1 MSDEQIDVLSEALMP
16 YFDELEQ
23 WVIQDIARRLDE
35 TLTYSGTIENE
46 LAAMKRLG
54 YSPAKMRREVMR
66 LLAADKNL
74 KKYIAQQT
82 AEYKRAY
89 AEMMEKINRDAAKAG
104 ADMIYR
110 ASDIAQAEDRK
121 IWNEAGKK
129 LKEGDFLHQLSDVFG
144 ERMEGDLVNL
154 TRTSGFKAGM
164 SYVDARQAYTHSL
177 NNSVLRMASGVST
190 IEREVTSVIHE
201 MAKSGLRSVNYTAN
215 RSQHIESAVR
225 TALRT
230 TYSQLSGAVMDRDIK
245 QTGES
250 LVYVSQHWGAR
261 NKGEGIENH
270 EEWQGKVY
278 KLDDREYPEEEKRIG
293 QKITGLVEATG
304 YDAATSTVMDPR
316 GLHGY
321 NCRHSHYAWFEGVSE
336 KPKYK
341 PEPPPKEIDGKVYD
355 YYAMT
360 QKMRRME
367 REIRA
372 MRKELIALKDLNM
385 DAEQQQELKKDISK
399 KLNEYQN
406 FCDKCSIPPKY
417 ERTRVEK
424 VGTDIKKTRAYK
436 DYEKMEREAQEK
448 RKSEKTGENI
458 DELRSI
464 EGISQGIKDLKAA
477 LAGKEAKTVRQ
488 MEKNLAEL
496 SGIPL
501 KKIKM
506 TGLQYDTSN
515 MIYSSCKKVLDIYPE
530 LKDQLSSFEYDG
542 IKGSAYASCKPI
554 TGAIRVHEKFADY
567 DKLVER
573 YAADVASNFHPIGT
587 DHNSII
593 VHELGHALDG
603 YMTKQLLLDAEINE
617 FKVKRMA
624 HETVYD
630 MTLRYL
636 GFDRQGIDDELRRQG
651 LKNEQISDI
660 LDKKEK
666 DFISSHVSK
675 YATKNKAEFF
685 AECFAEYMTSDS
697 PREAAKIFGEI
708 INTALGGRN
717 K

>member
-1 MSDEQIDVLSEALMP
+1 MLSDEQIDVLSEALMP

-66 LLAADKNL
+66 LLGADKNL

-261 NKGEGIENH
+261 NKGEGIGNH
-270 EEWQGKVY
+270 EAWQGKVY

-293 QKITGLVEATG
+293 QKITSLVESTG

-385 DAEQQQELKKDISK
+385 DAERQQELKKDISK

-424 VGTDIKKTRAYK
+424 AGTDVKKTQAYK
-436 DYEKMEREAQEK
+436 DYEKMKEGSYDAAKDRLGLFTNNNKNNSRYYDYEGKDIETVEREISNNDYETAVIFERGRAVSCQLGNEDSVRFTKHQLKLMRGNDVTHNHPHGTPPSPEDLYLLAQNKAKSFRTCGKNGTYVLNYDKHIEALPDYEEFSKKYDELQCALQSKYIEKIRNGNNSVDMTRALGEEIWDELYKVYGVKPSFEK
-448 RKSEKTGENI
+448 R
-458 DELRSI
+458 
-464 EGISQGIKDLKAA
+464 
-477 LAGKEAKTVRQ
+477 
-488 MEKNLAEL
+488 
-496 SGIPL
+496 
-501 KKIKM
+501 
-506 TGLQYDTSN
+506 
-515 MIYSSCKKVLDIYPE
+515 
-530 LKDQLSSFEYDG
+530 
-542 IKGSAYASCKPI
+542 
-554 TGAIRVHEKFADY
+554 
-567 DKLVER
+567 
-573 YAADVASNFHPIGT
+573 
-587 DHNSII
+587 
-593 VHELGHALDG
+593 
-603 YMTKQLLLDAEINE
+603 
-617 FKVKRMA
+617 
-624 HETVYD
+624 
-630 MTLRYL
+630 
-636 GFDRQGIDDELRRQG
+636 
-651 LKNEQISDI
+651 
-660 LDKKEK
+660 
-666 DFISSHVSK
+666 
-675 YATKNKAEFF
+675 
-685 AECFAEYMTSDS
+685 
-697 PREAAKIFGEI
+697 
-708 INTALGGRN
+708 
-717 K
+717 

>member
-1 MSDEQIDVLSEALMP
+1 MLSDEQIDVLSEALMP

-54 YSPAKMRREVMR
+54 YSPAKMRREVMK
-66 LLAADKNL
+66 LLGADKNL

-154 TRTSGFKAGM
+154 TKTSGFKRGM
-164 SYVDARQAYTHSL
+164 SYMDARQAYTHTL
-177 NNSVLRMASGVST
+177 NNSVLRLASGVST
-190 IEREVTSVIHE
+190 IEREVTSVIHD
-201 MAKSGLRSVNYTAN
+201 MAQSGLRTINYSAN

-230 TYSQLSGAVMDRDIK
+230 TYSQLSGAVMDKDIK
-245 QTGES
+245 QTGET

-321 NCRHSHYAWFEGVSE
+321 NCRHSHNAWFEGVSV
-336 KPKYK
+336 KPEYK
-341 PEPPPKEIDGKVYD
+341 PEPSPKEIDGKVYD

-360 QKMRRME
+360 QKMRSME
-367 REIRA
+367 RDIRA

-385 DAEQQQELKKDISK
+385 DADRQRELKKGISLK
-399 KLNEYQN
+399 MDMYRD
-406 FCDKCSIPPKY
+406 FCDECGIPPKY

-424 VGTDIKKTRAYK
+424 AGTDIKKTQAYK
-436 DYEKMEREAQEK
+436 DYERMEEEAQK
-448 RKSEKTGENI
+448 VQPKNVNI
-458 DELRSI
+458 E
-464 EGISQGIKDLKAA
+464 
-477 LAGKEAKTVRQ
+477 
-488 MEKNLAEL
+488 
-496 SGIPL
+496 
-501 KKIKM
+501 
-506 TGLQYDTSN
+506 
-515 MIYSSCKKVLDIYPE
+515 
-530 LKDQLSSFEYDG
+530 
-542 IKGSAYASCKPI
+542 
-554 TGAIRVHEKFADY
+554 
-567 DKLVER
+567 
-573 YAADVASNFHPIGT
+573 DVAKSNNDAT
-587 DHNSII
+587 M
-593 VHELGHALDG
+593 ELTEDERGALLRYKSFDS
-603 YMTKQLLLDAEINE
+603 YEINE
-617 FKVKRMA
+617 A
-624 HETVYD
+624 
-630 MTLRYL
+630 LR
-636 GFDRQGIDDELRRQG
+636 
-651 LKNEQISDI
+651 NVSDI
-660 LDKKEK
+660 SELTDEQRHFVELLDSALSKVPKYSGNLIRTVNFSDLPNAKEEIKKYIDKFVPGEK
-666 DFISSHVSK
+666 YEVSQ
-675 YATKNKAEFF
+675 YWS
-685 AECFAEYMTSDS
+685 TSTDKGYDEDADVLIYIQDAVGGCDI
-697 PREAAKIFGEI
+697 RTIGLYEGEI
-708 INTALGGRN
+708 IYPRQSKFDVVDKIYQNN
-717 K
+717 KWYILLEE

>member
-1 MSDEQIDVLSEALMP
+1 MLSDEQIDVLSEALMP

-66 LLAADKNL
+66 LLGADKNL

-261 NKGEGIENH
+261 NTGEGIENH
-270 EEWQGKVY
+270 EAWQGKVY

-293 QKITGLVEATG
+293 QKITSLVESTG
-304 YDAATSTVMDPR
+304 YDATTSTVVDPR

-367 REIRA
+367 RDIRA
-372 MRKELIALKDLNM
+372 MRKEQIALKELGM
-385 DAEQQQELKKDISK
+385 DTERQQELKKKISQSMNAYK
-399 KLNEYQN
+399 E
-406 FCDKCSIPPKY
+406 FCEKCDIPPKY

-424 VGTDIKKTRAYK
+424 VGTDIKKTQAYK
-436 DYEKMEREAQEK
+436 EYEKMAENSSETAKDRLGLFTNNNKGNPRYYDYEGKDIETVEREISNNDYETAVIFEHGRAVSCQLGNEDTVRFTKHQLKLMWGNDVTHNHPHGTPPSPEDLYLLADNKAKSFRTCGKNGTYVLNYDKQIELLPDYEEFSKKYDELQYKLQPKYIEKIRNGGNSIDMTRALGEEIWDELYKVYGVKPSFEK
-448 RKSEKTGENI
+448 R
-458 DELRSI
+458 
-464 EGISQGIKDLKAA
+464 
-477 LAGKEAKTVRQ
+477 
-488 MEKNLAEL
+488 
-496 SGIPL
+496 
-501 KKIKM
+501 
-506 TGLQYDTSN
+506 
-515 MIYSSCKKVLDIYPE
+515 
-530 LKDQLSSFEYDG
+530 
-542 IKGSAYASCKPI
+542 
-554 TGAIRVHEKFADY
+554 
-567 DKLVER
+567 
-573 YAADVASNFHPIGT
+573 
-587 DHNSII
+587 
-593 VHELGHALDG
+593 
-603 YMTKQLLLDAEINE
+603 
-617 FKVKRMA
+617 
-624 HETVYD
+624 
-630 MTLRYL
+630 
-636 GFDRQGIDDELRRQG
+636 
-651 LKNEQISDI
+651 
-660 LDKKEK
+660 
-666 DFISSHVSK
+666 
-675 YATKNKAEFF
+675 
-685 AECFAEYMTSDS
+685 
-697 PREAAKIFGEI
+697 
-708 INTALGGRN
+708 
-717 K
+717 

>member
-1 MSDEQIDVLSEALMP
+1 MLSDEQIDVLSEALMP

-66 LLAADKNL
+66 LLGADRNL
-74 KKYIAQQT
+74 KKYIARQT
-82 AEYKRAY
+82 AEYKRTY

-104 ADMIYR
+104 ADMVYR

-190 IEREVTSVIHE
+190 IEREVTGVIHE

-230 TYSQLSGAVMDRDIK
+230 TYSQLSGAVMDRDIR

-261 NKGEGIENH
+261 NTGEGIENH
-270 EEWQGKVY
+270 EAWQGKVY

-293 QKITGLVEATG
+293 QKITSLVKSTG
-304 YDAATSTVMDPR
+304 YDATTSTVMDSK

-360 QKMRRME
+360 QRMRRME
-367 REIRA
+367 REVRA

-385 DAEQQQELKKDISK
+385 DADRQQELKKDISK
-399 KLNEYQN
+399 KLDEYQE

-417 ERTRVEK
+417 ERTRVERA
-424 VGTDIKKTRAYK
+424 GTDIKKTQAYK
-436 DYEKMEREAQEK
+436 DYEEMKENSSDAAKDRLGLFTNNNKNNSRYYDYEGKDIETVEREISNNDYETAVIFERGRAVSCQLGNEDSVRFTKHQLKLMRGNDVTHNHPHGTPPSPEDLYLLAQNKAKSFRTCGKNGTYVLNYDKHIESLPDYEEFSKKYDELQCALQPKYIEKIRNGNNSVDMTRALGEEIWDELYKVYGVKPSFEK
-448 RKSEKTGENI
+448 R
-458 DELRSI
+458 
-464 EGISQGIKDLKAA
+464 
-477 LAGKEAKTVRQ
+477 
-488 MEKNLAEL
+488 
-496 SGIPL
+496 
-501 KKIKM
+501 
-506 TGLQYDTSN
+506 
-515 MIYSSCKKVLDIYPE
+515 
-530 LKDQLSSFEYDG
+530 
-542 IKGSAYASCKPI
+542 
-554 TGAIRVHEKFADY
+554 
-567 DKLVER
+567 
-573 YAADVASNFHPIGT
+573 
-587 DHNSII
+587 
-593 VHELGHALDG
+593 
-603 YMTKQLLLDAEINE
+603 
-617 FKVKRMA
+617 
-624 HETVYD
+624 
-630 MTLRYL
+630 
-636 GFDRQGIDDELRRQG
+636 
-651 LKNEQISDI
+651 
-660 LDKKEK
+660 
-666 DFISSHVSK
+666 
-675 YATKNKAEFF
+675 
-685 AECFAEYMTSDS
+685 
-697 PREAAKIFGEI
+697 
-708 INTALGGRN
+708 
-717 K
+717 

>member
-1 MSDEQIDVLSEALMP
+1 MLSDEQIDVLSEVLMP

-46 LAAMKRLG
+46 LAAMKKLG
-54 YSPAKMRREVMR
+54 YSPAKIRREVMR
-66 LLAADKNL
+66 LLGADKNL

-89 AEMMEKINRDAAKAG
+89 AEMMEKINRDAAKTG
-104 ADMIYR
+104 ADMVYK

-129 LKEGDFLHQLSDVFG
+129 LKEGDFLHELTDVFS

-154 TRTSGFKAGM
+154 TKTSGFKAGM
-164 SYVDARQAYTHSL
+164 SYVDSRQAYTHCL
-177 NNSVLRMASGVST
+177 NNSVLRLASGVST

-201 MAKSGLRSVNYTAN
+201 LAQSGLRSVNYTAN

-230 TYSQLSGAVMDRDIK
+230 TYSQLSGAVMDKDIK
-245 QTGES
+245 QTGET

-270 EEWQGKVY
+270 EAWQGKVY
-278 KLDDREYPEEEKRIG
+278 KLDDREYPKEEERIG
-293 QKITGLVEATG
+293 QKITGLTEATG
-304 YDAATSTVMDPR
+304 YDATTSTVMDPK

-385 DAEQQQELKKDISK
+385 DAERQQELKKDISK
-399 KLNEYQN
+399 KLAEYQD

-424 VGTDIKKTRAYK
+424 AGTDIKKTQAYK
-436 DYEKMEREAQEK
+436 DYEKMEAEARKVQSGNASTENVAKSNNGDTMELTEDERGALLRYKSFDSYTINEALRNVPDISELPDEQRHFVELLDSALSKVPKYSGNLIRTVNFSDWDDAEARINKYVNDFANDKEYTVTQYWSMSTEK
-448 RKSEKTGENI
+448 G
-458 DELRSI
+458 
-464 EGISQGIKDLKAA
+464 
-477 LAGKEAKTVRQ
+477 
-488 MEKNLAEL
+488 
-496 SGIPL
+496 
-501 KKIKM
+501 
-506 TGLQYDTSN
+506 YDDN
-515 MIYSSCKKVLDIYPE
+515 
-530 LKDQLSSFEYDG
+530 
-542 IKGSAYASCKPI
+542 
-554 TGAIRVHEKFADY
+554 
-567 DKLVER
+567 
-573 YAADVASNFHPIGT
+573 ADV
-587 DHNSII
+587 II
-593 VHELGHALDG
+593 YVKQTENACDIRSFGLDENEVIYKRQSTFEVLEKIQVNNKWYILLG
-603 YMTKQLLLDAEINE
+603 
-617 FKVKRMA
+617 
-624 HETVYD
+624 
-630 MTLRYL
+630 
-636 GFDRQGIDDELRRQG
+636 
-651 LKNEQISDI
+651 
-660 LDKKEK
+660 EK
-666 DFISSHVSK
+666 
-675 YATKNKAEFF
+675 
-685 AECFAEYMTSDS
+685 
-697 PREAAKIFGEI
+697 
-708 INTALGGRN
+708 
-717 K
+717 

>member
-1 MSDEQIDVLSEALMP
+1 MLSDEQIDVLSEALMP

-66 LLAADKNL
+66 LLGADKNL

-129 LKEGDFLHQLSDVFG
+129 LRKGDFLHELTEVFS

-154 TRTSGFKAGM
+154 TKTSGFKAGM

-261 NKGEGIENH
+261 NTGEGIENH
-270 EEWQGKVY
+270 EAWQGKVY
-278 KLDDREYPEEEKRIG
+278 KLDDREYSEEEKRIG
-293 QKITGLVEATG
+293 QKITSLVESTG
-304 YDAATSTVMDPR
+304 YDAATSTVIDPR

-360 QKMRRME
+360 QKMRQME

-385 DAEQQQELKKDISK
+385 DAERQQELKKDISK
-399 KLNEYQN
+399 KLDEYQN
-406 FCDKCSIPPKY
+406 FCDKCNIPQKY

-424 VGTDIKKTRAYK
+424 AGTDVKKTQAYK
-436 DYEKMEREAQEK
+436 DYEKMEAEA
-448 RKSEKTGENI
+448 RKVQSGNSGTENVAKSNNGDTMELTEDERGALLRYKSFNSYTINEALRNVPDISELP
-458 DELRSI
+458 DEQRHFVELLDSALSKVPKYSGNLIRTVNFSAWPDAEDRI
-464 EGISQGIKDLKAA
+464 NRYVDSFIKDEKY
-477 LAGKEAKTVRQ
+477 TV
-488 MEKNLAEL
+488 
-496 SGIPL
+496 P
-501 KKIKM
+501 
-506 TGLQYDTSN
+506 QYWSMSTQ
-515 MIYSSCKKVLDIYPE
+515 K
-530 LKDQLSSFEYDG
+530 
-542 IKGSAYASCKPI
+542 
-554 TGAIRVHEKFADY
+554 DY
-567 DKLVER
+567 DDN
-573 YAADVASNFHPIGT
+573 ADVVIYAQQTENACDIRSFGLDENEVIYKRQSTFEVLEKIQV
-587 DHNSII
+587 NNKWYIL
-593 VHELGHALDG
+593 LG
-603 YMTKQLLLDAEINE
+603 
-617 FKVKRMA
+617 
-624 HETVYD
+624 
-630 MTLRYL
+630 
-636 GFDRQGIDDELRRQG
+636 
-651 LKNEQISDI
+651 
-660 LDKKEK
+660 EK
-666 DFISSHVSK
+666 
-675 YATKNKAEFF
+675 
-685 AECFAEYMTSDS
+685 
-697 PREAAKIFGEI
+697 
-708 INTALGGRN
+708 
-717 K
+717 